1 MISPLL
7 DKNILYKV
15 TVNADLKTT
24 DKCTDI
30 SMSVVEVVDSR
41 FNILGWIQV
50 KYVGFYYFFT

>member
-15 TVNADLKTT
+15 TMNADLKTT

-30 SMSVVEVVDSR
+30 SMSVLEVVDSR
-41 FNILGWIQV
+41 FNILGWNQV
-50 KYVGFYYFFT
+50 KYMDFYHY